1 MVSQLYSGARILES
15 ATAILQSS
23 LNTLEVATQDTKR
36 WNKILKTEKVFG
48 LVPERDVVSASEA
61 VEAGAHPQIQYLL
74 YKVEKEI
81 AKAKAKRNFLQSN
94 LRIQKTQTETTFLGM
109 PPSAPDPYKI
119 GRLKFLQSK
128 RQRLEKV
135 LSDRKRNQVS
145 SFLPRTPSLQPR

>member
-23 LNTLEVATQDTKR
+23 LDTLAGATQDTKR
-36 WNKILKTEKVFG
+36 WNKILQTERVFG
-48 LVPERDVVSASEA
+48 LVPERDVISASEA

-74 YKVEKEI
+74 QKVEKEI
-81 AKAKAKRNFLQSN
+81 TKAKKKNDLLKSKQ
-94 LRIQKTQTETTFLGM
+94 RIQKAQREATDSSIAS
-109 PPSAPDPYKI
+109 SAPDPYKI

-135 LSDRKRNQVS
+135 LADRKKNQTPTS
-145 SFLPRTPSLQPR
+145 LPRTPALQPR